1 MPAVIKAIDRMTPKR
16 GALFCVAFACAVT
29 ASAVF
34 AAPIVD
40 FSQPAWKMDFGKF
53 TEAEDAASQ
62 LSVGADGLTIRID
75 RARDDGRKYGSIV
88 LPWQKQ
94 VPFVAT
100 NQTLRLRAHFP
111 KDCPITMNIALRVRD
126 KGGECFQYRPTQI
139 VRQGEVSELYFCVS
153 ESTISGETWGGN
165 VNRKWDGPIRLCE
178 INFSFNAAHPRGAFR
193 FIRLET
199 LDPVAR
205 NVTSREPVMPLVED
219 KTLYIVHNAT
229 SRWENGQFRIDMPSR
244 SFWMQPSWL
253 PPGPPRLHGAEEM
266 IVMTEPAFEGGLVE
280 LGLRADGA
288 GRGKKTGLTKKITR
302 PWKPETRFAIGEP
315 FDAAWHLGWL
325 AFTLP
330 KGVTNATLVIKGIDG
345 VFRQTAAEACRLD
358 VRTGNDLH
366 ILNTP
371 GARATLLLAN
381 PSDRAIAWRGVLRVR
396 DYFGRGPDIPVN
408 HTVGAGQTL
417 ELPVPPLAAMGI
429 WRVTGEITADDGSE
443 ACPETR
449 FAVIEPRA
457 VTPAWTNGTFRFGV
471 NYHIARYSKKDRAL
485 TQDALV
491 AMGAKLVR
499 SDMCAL
505 SAVCPQEGVYNWDRS
520 DMLLGELEA
529 HGISVDA
536 IIYGCPYWAR
546 RPEKQ
551 TPEAKKLRRPGCVAS
566 RPGIYRA
573 FCERLS
579 ARYGRRIAYYEIG
592 NEWDLTDPETLTI
605 DEGIAMQREAYAG
618 LHAGCADVTCIP
630 NGWAAPIESTHP
642 KFHKDFQRRMMTEA
656 RDAYDAYPIHLHGP
670 FRPYAKN
677 IRALLEFMKENGI
690 RKPWYSNETALTS
703 VNGAEDAVA
712 VCVWQKILFAWT
724 HGSVDYIWYNLR
736 GTGFDPTDG
745 EQGYGLITGD
755 FYPRAGYAAFSA
767 LVGALGELKFDAL
780 LADTEDRL
788 VGRWKGLRGGKP
800 VTVLAGWDM
809 AAHEACP
816 IRVATDAARAWAY
829 DLMGNRTEVPV
840 TAGHVVYPLA
850 AIPSA
855 LIFEQ
860 ATFVTPDAQDLARA
874 VRPPVLRIT
883 VPKDGESPDF
893 ILDGFAQVVELYQA
907 DPAHADRTWKGP
919 NDLSAKVRLLKL
931 PDALRIVAEV
941 TDDVHAAGDGLTAV
955 IRVPG
960 GPLQRID
967 LTATNGVE
975 VKVRREGVVTRCEA
989 KIPFGAFGLSEKAL
1003 AEGIRFNVFVKE
1015 DDGQGPDGWMELL
1028 PGMTE
1033 RNDPFLLPL
1042 VKFE

>member
-1 MPAVIKAIDRMTPKR
+1 MNARIRHVASRLLFAA
-16 GALFCVAFACAVT
+16 GALLAF
-29 ASAVF
+29 SA
-34 AAPIVD
+34 AGETIVD
-40 FSQPAWKMDFGKF
+40 FSQPAWRMDFGRF
-53 TEAEDAASQ
+53 IEPEDAAGQ
-62 LSVGADGLTIRID
+62 LSVGDDGLTIRID
-75 RARDDGRKYGSIV
+75 RGRDDGRRYGSIV
-88 LPWQKQ
+88 LLQRCR

-100 NQTLRLRAHFP
+100 NQTLRLRAFLP
-111 KDCPITMNIALRVRD
+111 KECPITMSIAIRFRD
-126 KGGECFQYRPTQI
+126 DGGEFFQYRPTRI
-139 VRQGEVSELYFCVS
+139 DRRGEVSDLYFCVS
-153 ESTISGETWGGN
+153 ESTVSGETWGGN
-165 VNRKWDGPIRLCE
+165 VNRKWDGPIRLWE

-199 LDPVAR
+199 PETVER
-205 NVTSREPVMPLVED
+205 TVTSREAVMPLVEE
-219 KTLYIVHNAT
+219 KNIYRVYNAT
-229 SRWENGQFRIDMPSR
+229 SRWENGRFRIDMPSR
-244 SFWMQPSWL
+244 GFWMQPSYL

-266 IVMTEPAFEGGLVE
+266 IVLTEPAFEGGQVE
-280 LGLRADGA
+280 LGLRAEGTNE
-288 GRGKKTGLTKKITR
+288 GKKITK
-302 PWKPETRFAIGEP
+302 PWKPETRFTIGAP
-315 FDAAWHLGWL
+315 FDTAWYLRSL
-325 AFTLP
+325 AFALP
-330 KGVTNATLVIKGIDG
+330 KGVTNATFVIKGIDG

-381 PSDRAIAWRGVLRVR
+381 PSERAIAWRGVLRVR

-417 ELPVPPLAAMGI
+417 ELPVPPLGGMGI

-443 ACPETR
+443 AYPETR
-449 FAVIEPRA
+449 FAVIEPRT
-457 VTPAWTNGTFRFGV
+457 VTPAWTNGMFRFGV

-505 SAVCPQEGVYNWDRS
+505 SAVCPQEGVYDWERS
-520 DMLLGELEA
+520 DTLLGELEA
-529 HGISVDA
+529 HGLSVDA

-546 RPEKQ
+546 PPEKQ
-551 TPEAKKLRRPGCVAS
+551 TPEAKKLKRPGCIAS

-592 NEWDLTDPETLTI
+592 NEWDLVAPETLTI

-630 NGWAAPIESTHP
+630 NGWAAPIESKHQR
-642 KFHKDFQRRMMTEA
+642 FHKDFQRRMMTEA
-656 RDAYDAYPIHLHGP
+656 RDAYDVYPIHLHGP

-677 IRALLEFMKENGI
+677 IRALLEFMTENGI

-736 GTGFDPTDG
+736 GTGFDPSDG

-767 LVGALGELKFDAL
+767 LVGVLGELKFDAL

-788 VGRWKGLRGGKP
+788 VGRWKGLRGGGA

-816 IRVATDAARAWAY
+816 VRVATDAARAWAY
-829 DLMGNRTEVPV
+829 DLMGNCTEVPIV
-840 TAGHVVYPLA
+840 AGNAIFPLA
-850 AIPSA
+850 VCPSA
-855 LIFEQ
+855 MVFEG
-860 ATFVTPDAQDLARA
+860 ATFATPDAQDLARA
-874 VRPPVLRIT
+874 VRPPVLRVT
-883 VPKDGESPDF
+883 VPKGGESSDF
-893 ILDGFAQVVELYQA
+893 ILDGFAQVYELYQA

-919 NDLSAKVRLLKL
+919 NDLSAKVRLSKL
-931 PDALRIVAEV
+931 PDALLLVAEV
-941 TDDVHAAGDGLTAV
+941 TDDVHAAGDGLTGV

-960 GPLQRID
+960 GKLQRID
-967 LTATNGVE
+967 LPGTEGAE
-975 VKVRREGVVTRCEA
+975 VAVRREGTVTRYEA
-989 KIPFGAFGLSEKAL
+989 KIPFGSFGLSDKAL
-1003 AEGIRFNVFVKE
+1003 ADGIRFNVFVKE
-1015 DDGQGPDGWMELL
+1015 DDGKGSDGWMEFL

-1033 RNDPFLLPL
+1033 RNDPLCLPL